1 MFKINAVWFYWSTS
15 LCFIDTS
22 DTCGIATS
30 RSRREKKEKVGRKS
44 ALEQLKRAKKGEKV
58 KYEVSCMPAF
68 GVLSMYTSSV
78 LFQCFDIVL
87 WSGGGVH
94 QRLWGGGWR
103 AVLENGAG
111 ETGWWLDHW
120 WWSVKFSYFCWPQ
133 FLNGHQLNAC
143 CLWQMGQGMWRT
155 EEKSLMKI
163 CMMTHWRR
171 VLKVSYFYLLSVC
184 TIKPFSL
191 NCLFQLFSL
200 FIYT

>member
-1 MFKINAVWFYWSTS
+1 MFKLNAVWFYWSTFH
-15 LCFIDTS
+15 CFIDTS

-58 KYEVSCMPAF
+58 KYEVSCMLAF
-68 GVLSMYTSSV
+68 GVSSMYTSSV

-120 WWSVKFSYFCWPQ
+120 WRSVKCSYFCWPQ
-133 FLNGHQLNAC
+133 FFKWAPAEC
-143 CLWQMGQGMWRT
+143 
-155 EEKSLMKI
+155 
-163 CMMTHWRR
+163 
-171 VLKVSYFYLLSVC
+171 LLSLTDGTGYVEDGRE
-184 TIKPFSL
+184 IFDEDLNDDALEKGSKSKLFLSSVSL
-191 NCLFQLFSL
+191 Q
-200 FIYT
+200 Y